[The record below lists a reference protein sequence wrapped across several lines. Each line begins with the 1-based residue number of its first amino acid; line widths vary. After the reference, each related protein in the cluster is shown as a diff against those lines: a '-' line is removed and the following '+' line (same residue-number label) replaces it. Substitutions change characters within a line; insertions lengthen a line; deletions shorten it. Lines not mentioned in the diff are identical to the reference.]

1 MTINVSEQFPALIIV
16 FPLITVIIMVAIGW
30 WWKKPCFYMSF
41 AALSVSFMCSIGLLS
56 RVMKEGTV
64 HYWLGGW
71 EPPWGIEYVVDH
83 LNAYILVI
91 VAFISLIVTVFSKRS
106 IEKEIPDKIP
116 QFYAVYTLLV
126 MGLLGM
132 TVTGDA
138 FNLYVLLEV
147 TSLAGYALIAMGE
160 AGALMASFNYLILG
174 TVGACFYLLG
184 VGYLY
189 IAAGSLNMADLAVIL
204 PQLYDS
210 KVVLTAFA
218 FIMVG
223 IAIKTAVF
231 PLHAWLPDS
240 YTHAPSTVSIIAA
253 ATMTKVG
260 IYVMIRYLYT
270 VFEPYFSIELLPV
283 HTILGWI
290 AAVAILFG
298 CIVAIMQTDI
308 KRIFSYIL
316 VAEVGYI
323 VLGIS
328 LSNRN
333 GLTGALLHILNDAFM
348 MACVFAI
355 AGAIMYK
362 VETRN
367 IHDFR
372 NLFKKMPITMGAF
385 VIAGLSII
393 GIPPTC
399 GFFSKLYLILGAL
412 DAQKGVFVAVI
423 LASSLLNAVNIARV
437 IEKAFFKPFEPEH
450 AHAHSGREYETV
462 KMDEIPFS
470 MLVPILIMT
479 AGILLLGFYNGDIIS
494 NVIQHAIPASF
505 TK

>member
-1 MTINVSEQFPALIIV
+1 MLIV
-16 FPLITVIIMVAIGW
+16 FPLIIAFAIVVIGW
-30 WWKKPCFYMSF
+30 WWKRPCFYMSF
-41 AALSVSFMCSIGLLS
+41 LALSVSFISSVGLLV
-56 RVMKEGTV
+56 RVMREGTI
-64 HYWLGGW
+64 HYRLGGW

-83 LNAYILVI
+83 LNAYMLVI
-91 VAFISLIVTVFSKRS
+91 VSFISLIVTVFSKRS

-138 FNLYVLLEV
+138 FNLYVLLEIV
-147 TSLAGYALIAMGE
+147 SLAGYALIAMGE
-160 AGALMASFNYLILG
+160 DRALMASFNYLIMG
-174 TVGACFYLLG
+174 TIGACFYLLG

-189 IAAGSLNMADLAVIL
+189 IATGSLNMADLSQIL
-204 PQLYDS
+204 PNLYHS

-223 IAIKTAVF
+223 VAIKIAFF
-231 PLHAWLPDS
+231 PLHTWLPDC

-270 VFEPYFSIELLPV
+270 IFTPYFSIELVPA

-298 CIVAIMQTDI
+298 CILAIMQTDF

-323 VLGIS
+323 VMGIS
-328 LSNRN
+328 LANRN
-333 GLTGALLHILNDAFM
+333 GLTGAILHILNDAFM
-348 MACVFAI
+348 MACVFSI

-362 VETRN
+362 VGARN

-372 NLFKKMPITMGAF
+372 NLFKKMPLTMGAF
-385 VIAGLSII
+385 VVAGLSII

-412 DAQKGVFVAVI
+412 DAQKGVFVAII
-423 LASSLLNAVNIARV
+423 LMSSLLNAVNIARV
-437 IEKAFFKPFEPEH
+437 IEKAFFKPYELEH
-450 AHAHSGREYETV
+450 AHAHNSGEHEIV
-462 KMDEIPFS
+462 KMDESPLS
-470 MLVPILIMT
+470 MLVPTLILT
-479 AGILLLGFYNGDIIS
+479 TGILLLGFYNGDIIS
-494 NVIQHAIPASF
+494 NVIQYAIPASF
-505 TK
+505 AK